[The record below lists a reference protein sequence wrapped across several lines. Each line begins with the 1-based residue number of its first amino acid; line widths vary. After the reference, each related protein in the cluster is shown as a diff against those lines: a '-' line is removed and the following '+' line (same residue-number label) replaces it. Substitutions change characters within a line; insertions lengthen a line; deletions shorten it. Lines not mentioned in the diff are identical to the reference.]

1 MFGKLEIVHWISK
14 VEFSKQREAE
24 TDSCFVPKVNFLNP
38 QDEYDLRK
46 TFNDLEN
53 LYREK
58 IEKKGIVPIRGNG
71 MGEHVERDSLIV
83 LDDVSGFADRFPS
96 FVTFMTA
103 RRKFFIVYCT
113 CFTTLQ

>member
-1 MFGKLEIVHWISK
+1 MILKIS
-14 VEFSKQREAE
+14 
-24 TDSCFVPKVNFLNP
+24 T
-38 QDEYDLRK
+38 
-46 TFNDLEN
+46 
-53 LYREK
+53 
-58 IEKKGIVPIRGNG
+58 EKKLKKKGSLQMGNG

-103 RRKFFIVYCT
+103 RRKFFIVYCS

>member
-1 MFGKLEIVHWISK
+1 M
-14 VEFSKQREAE
+14 
-24 TDSCFVPKVNFLNP
+24 NP

-58 IEKKGIVPIRGNG
+58 IEKKGIVPNRGNG